1 MKIYKGIEIV
11 DLGLKYKDN
20 LIISDLHI
28 GLEEAMNKEGVLI
41 PRFQFKEI
49 IKRLEK
55 IFSVG
60 EYKRV
65 IINGDLKHEFGT
77 ISDQEWRDVLHL
89 LDFLLSKVEEVV
101 LVRGN
106 HDTIIGPIA
115 EKRNVKVV
123 NSYQIGEITFLHGDK
138 ILPNL
143 SKVLVIG
150 HEHPAI
156 SFNERPDEKFKCF
169 LRGEWK
175 GNILIVLPSFNF
187 VTEGHDVL
195 KEEILSPFLKQN
207 LDNFEA
213 FVAEDTPLYFGKIA
227 KIKKI

>member
-1 MKIYKGIEIV
+1 MEIYKDIEIV

-49 IKRLEK
+49 LNKLNK
-55 IFSVG
+55 ILS
-60 EYKRV
+60 EHKYKRV
-65 IINGDLKHEFGT
+65 IILGDLKHEFGS

-89 LDFLLSKVEEVV
+89 LDFLSDKEVI
-101 LVRGN
+101 LVKGN

-123 NSYQIGEITFLHGDK
+123 NSYQIDEITFLHGDK
-138 ILPNL
+138 IIPNL

-169 LRGEWK
+169 LKGKWK

-187 VTEGHDVL
+187 VTEGHDIL

-207 LDNFEA
+207 LDDFEV
-213 FVAEDTPLYFGKIA
+213 FLVEDTILYFGKIA